1 MGELHTAVENAIY
14 HLYAFWQVL
23 GAVDYLKLI
32 FYKNKNI
39 KSNWKILSLVV
50 LIFKTMESIESI
62 RINDFQNEIQER
74 IAMDPIINIWRLI
87 DVFSSGINSRDHQ
100 A

>member
-1 MGELHTAVENAIY
+1 M
-14 HLYAFWQVL
+14 
-23 GAVDYLKLI
+23 
-32 FYKNKNI
+32 
-39 KSNWKILSLVV
+39 SNWKIQSLVV

-74 IAMDPIINIWRLI
+74 IAMDLNINILRLI
-87 DVFSSGINSRDHQ
+87 DLFSSGINSRDHQ